1 MATVRAKLT
10 ARFFVFLPNVLYAL
24 SLVWILLYPAVNVT
38 TGEVKPRGLYVD
50 EHALLVQS
58 QLFRGP
64 ALAKRQKHGICLI
77 CDHYRNSAT
86 ACRNV
91 FAGEKDNNQLTEII
105 LAPPK
110 SKLLYESTVVVL
122 RYVSNDTCSLRSVTD
137 IVDSLALYLE
147 RVQWMAK
154 NVVILL
160 QGSDPTS
167 RSDSK
172 QIDDW
177 LAMNHRPSHEHL
189 QHVAK
194 DRLAGQLTYEFGTIR
209 EAYVLDMTTSEL
221 CTGSETQFNALT
233 LQHTGTNGL
242 LPNMD
247 MIAYP
252 LSIHADI
259 LQTESANCAA
269 QLASTVTNNLY
280 ALTTRNNTSSL
291 VGEASSFLW
300 NSWSEIESS
309 KAARGYRDRL
319 LGLVCS
325 MCAHIVGGDRGFHA
339 SFLEYNIDS
348 ITVKLETT
356 RNSSGSDGVNGGA
369 SASTGKSKRD
379 KKASRGNR
387 PPAVYGLEKLVEV
400 ALSFIYISNNLHGTY
415 GVQQQ

>member
-10 ARFFVFLPNVLYAL
+10 AQLFVFLPNVLYAL

-64 ALAKRQKHGICLI
+64 SLAKRQDQGISLI
-77 CDHYRNSAT
+77 CNHYRDSAT
-86 ACRNV
+86 ACRDV
-91 FAGEKDNNQLTEII
+91 FAGEKYNNQLTQII

-110 SKLLYESTVVVL
+110 SKLLYESTVLVL
-122 RYVSNDTCSLRSVTD
+122 RYVSNDACSLRSVTD
-137 IVDSLALYLE
+137 IVDSLTLYLE

-194 DRLAGQLTYEFGTIR
+194 DRLTGQLTYEFGTIR

-221 CTGSETQFNALT
+221 CTGSEMQFNALA

-247 MIAYP
+247 MVAYP
-252 LSIHADI
+252 LSIHPDI
-259 LQTESANCAA
+259 LRTESANCAA
-269 QLASTVTNNLY
+269 QQ
-280 ALTTRNNTSSL
+280 TTFMPLQRETKPAACWERL
-291 VGEASSFLW
+291 RRFCGTAGLR
-300 NSWSEIESS
+300 WS
-309 KAARGYRDRL
+309 RPRL
-319 LGLVCS
+319 LAATETACWAW
-325 MCAHIVGGDRGFHA
+325 CARCVR
-339 SFLEYNIDS
+339 
-348 ITVKLETT
+348 TC
-356 RNSSGSDGVNGGA
+356 
-369 SASTGKSKRD
+369 
-379 KKASRGNR
+379 
-387 PPAVYGLEKLVEV
+387 
-400 ALSFIYISNNLHGTY
+400 
-415 GVQQQ
+415 